1 MREKTSHLRLK
12 ADISKLNQVLLFLE
26 KELREGLCPEKVITQ
41 ICIAVEEVF
50 VNIANYAYANPE
62 GECFLNLSVETD
74 KMTLIIADSGAKFNP
89 LEKEDPD
96 ITLSVQERKI
106 GGLGIWMVKQSM
118 DLVTYEYKEG
128 QNQLT
133 LVRTW
138 T

>member
-1 MREKTSHLRLK
+1 MKEKKSQLRLK
-12 ADISKLNQVLLFLE
+12 A
-26 KELREGLCPEKVITQ
+26 ELSGLDRILMFVEEGLKEGMCPKNVMTQ

-50 VNIANYAYANPE
+50 VNIVNYAYPNPE
-62 GECFLNLSVETD
+62 GDCFLNLSVEPG
-74 KMTLIIADSGAKFNP
+74 KMTLLISDSGAKFNP

-96 ITLSVQERKI
+96 ITLSAQDRKI

-133 LVRTW
+133 LVRSW